1 MIEFGGENKEINK
14 KSKTA
19 PFLLSLQDGPDNTL
33 RIVIAFPME
42 GDEAQ
47 ILTTFQS
54 SMRQE
59 SRICWFDPGQ
69 YMKIWSRSTK

>member
-42 GDEAQ
+42 GDEGTNLDDFPKQ
-47 ILTTFQS
+47 
-54 SMRQE
+54 
-59 SRICWFDPGQ
+59 
-69 YMKIWSRSTK
+69 